1 METTTVP
8 RPGIATMNQALTE
21 RPAEAV
27 VKVVFFVSED
37 WWFCLHWLNL
47 AQRLKAR
54 GHDITIICNVGIDRE
69 RIELAGFKVVPLR
82 LDRSGLNVLNDVRI
96 ASDLIA
102 FLRRER
108 PALIHCVGMKP
119 ILI

>member
-1 METTTVP
+1 MDVTTVP
-8 RPGIATMNQALTE
+8 RDNTASADLMLLD
-21 RPAEAV
+21 RPAASA

-54 GHDITIICNVGIDRE
+54 GHEITIVCNVGVDRE

-102 FLRRER
+102 LLRRL
-108 PALIHCVGMKP
+108 PALVNVGS
-119 ILI
+119 